1 MDYKLISQKIAQKI
15 KKDFDMS
22 VLNDGYLLLKEWIT
36 KLDEDK
42 DTIYDSAMPFSKELR
57 KAISVFMRD
66 DNNKNYFKEMYDLNN
81 NLLLTESHYLFDS
94 YMLYLEKDRKVKER
108 FYLPRRKILL
118 KHGIVQAIQDIIE
131 DKLDELFISFPPR
144 SGKTTL
150 LMFFESWL
158 IGINSEK
165 ANLYCAYSDTITSAM
180 YNGVLE
186 IVNDKHTYKWHEVF
200 PDAKIV
206 STNAKEETLNI
217 DRKKRYPSLT
227 ARSLYGTLNGA
238 VDVNGTLIAD
248 DLIGSIEEALNKDR
262 LASAWLKVDN
272 NMIPRAKENAKLIW
286 VGTRWSLADP
296 IGIRKELVMNDE
308 QFRTRR
314 IRDISVPALDENDES
329 NFDYDYGVGFSTEYY
344 KQRRASFERNNDMAS
359 WFAQYQG
366 EPIERSGSLFAPDDM
381 RFFNGTLPDREP
393 DKSYMAVDV
402 AWGGGDFLAAPIIY
416 EYGNDKYCV
425 DVVFTDQDKKW
436 SRPIIMNKIGK
447 WLPQRI
453 QFEKNNGGSEY
464 AEWVEN
470 AIKNNGWKIIV
481 TSKAAPNQKSKLER
495 IFNKA
500 PDIREIYFL
509 EDGHRTKDYSMFM
522 QNVYSF
528 KMTGKNKHDDA
539 PDSLAQVI
547 EMNEIKPSV
556 SYSVFK
562 RPF

>member
-1 MDYKLISQKIAQKI
+1 MDYKLISQKIAEKL
-15 KKDFDMS
+15 KRDFDMS
-22 VLNDGYLLLKEWIT
+22 VLNDGYKLALGWEKELGEN
-36 KLDEDK
+36 KR
-42 DTIYDSAMPFSKELR
+42 TIYEDVMPFSKSLR
-57 KAISVFMRD
+57 GFISQFMRD
-66 DNNKNYFKEMYDLNN
+66 NNNKNYFKDMYELNN
-81 NLLLTESHYLFDS
+81 QLLLFESHYLFDS
-94 YMLYLEKDRKVKER
+94 YMLYLEKDRKVKDR
-108 FYLPRRKILL
+108 FYLPRRKLL
-118 KHGIVQAIQDIIE
+118 MKHGIVQAIQDIIE

-144 SGKTTL
+144 VGKTTL

-158 IGINSEK
+158 VGTDSEK

-180 YNGVLE
+180 YSGVLE
-186 IVNDKHTYKWHEVF
+186 IINDKVTYRWHDIF
-200 PDAKIV
+200 PKAEIV

-308 QFRTRR
+308 KYKERR
-314 IRDISVPALDENDES
+314 VRDISVPALDENDES
-329 NFDYDYGVGFSTEYY
+329 NFDYDYGVGFTTQFYQ
-344 KQRRASFERNNDMAS
+344 QRRASFERNNDMAS

-381 RFFNGTLPDREP
+381 RYYNGTLPDREP

-416 EYGNDKYCV
+416 QYGDDKFCV

-436 SRPIIMNKIGK
+436 SRPNIMGKIQK
-447 WLPQRI
+447 WMPHRI

-470 AIKNNGWKIIV
+470 AIRQNGWKIIV
-481 TSKAAPNQKSKLER
+481 TSKAAPNQKSKNIR
-495 IFNKA
+495 IFDKA

-509 EDGHRTKDYSMFM
+509 EDGHRTKEYTLFM

-539 PDSLAQVI
+539 PDSLAQVV
-547 EMNEIKPSV
+547 EMGDTKPSV
-556 SYSVFK
+556 SYSVFQ